1 MDFDF
6 EKGEGMNND
15 NTPEKKDDF
24 FMFEDKSDEQ
34 NGSFDISSSTDD
46 YDDYDDDDEEF
57 EDISSNSNPPHG
69 HSKPRNV
76 KRIVLN
82 SVISVFLAVSVI
94 ITSLMGWYVGSAD
107 TELLNNPLLKWL
119 FGGDTSQAQSEAGD
133 FEELKISDNTD
144 VTYFLVV
151 GCDWTSSKQT
161 DVMVVVCMDH
171 KNETVSMLQI
181 PRDTYVN
188 TVNGGNRINSVF
200 PNAREGELP
209 INALRR
215 CLSDQLQIPIDH
227 YILFTIEGAV
237 RVVDAIGGVEMNLPT
252 AIRVEDP
259 LNFGKYYNIGPG
271 KVKLSG
277 KDAIGFMRK
286 RYGNEE
292 GYNGDGSDINR
303 VKQQRKFYSALFN
316 ELLKMSNGEIFKI
329 ANGCFS
335 QIQTDLTLNETA
347 AYALSAKG
355 LDKKN
360 IHIFGLPG
368 QACSYN
374 GVSYY
379 SIHRD
384 DYADMF
390 NKYFNPYGDPITVDS
405 VNCPDLYLM
414 AGHTKNDYWMPTED
428 STLNDY

>member
-1 MDFDF
+1 MDFEF
-6 EKGEGMNND
+6 ENKDDMPEND
-15 NTPEKKDDF
+15 TTPEIKDDF
-24 FMFEDKSDEQ
+24 FMFEDASDE
-34 NGSFDISSSTDD
+34 SDIEEDLEEND
-46 YDDYDDDDEEF
+46 EF
-57 EDISSNSNPPHG
+57 EDISSTSTPRS

-82 SVISVFLAVSVI
+82 SVISVVLGISI
-94 ITSLMGWYVGSAD
+94 LMTSLMGWYVGSAD
-107 TELLNNPLLKWL
+107 SALHNIPLFRWL
-119 FGGDTSQAQSEAGD
+119 FGGDVQKVESEIGD
-133 FEELKISDNTD
+133 FEDLKISDNED
-144 VTYFLVV
+144 VSYFLVV

-161 DVMVVVCMDH
+161 DVIVIVCMDH
-171 KNETVSMLQI
+171 KKNTVSMLQI

-188 TVNGGNRINSVF
+188 TIYGGNRINSVF
-200 PNAREGELP
+200 PNARQGELP

-215 CLSDQLQIPIDH
+215 CLSDQLQVPIDH

-237 RVVDAIGGVEMNLPT
+237 NVVDAIGGVEMNLKSQ
-252 AIRVEDP
+252 IRIEDP
-259 LNFGKYYNIGPG
+259 IKLGKYYNIGPG

-292 GYNGDGSDINR
+292 GYDGSDIGR

-316 ELLKMSNGEIFKI
+316 ELLKMSKTEIFKV

-335 QIQTDLTLNETA
+335 EIQTDLTLNEA
-347 AYALSAKG
+347 AAFALAAKG
-355 LDKKN
+355 MDKDD

-368 QACSYN
+368 QACSY
-374 GVSYY
+374 GASYY

-384 DYADMF
+384 EYVEMF
-390 NKYFNPYGDPITVDS
+390 NNYFNPYGEPITIDAVKA
-405 VNCPDLYLM
+405 PDLYLI
-414 AGHTKNDYWMPTED
+414 AGQTKNDYWMPTED

>member
-1 MDFDF
+1 MDFEF
-6 EKGEGMNND
+6 ENKDDMPEND
-15 NTPEKKDDF
+15 NTPEIKDDF
-24 FMFEDKSDEQ
+24 FMFEDASDE
-34 NGSFDISSSTDD
+34 SDIEEDLEEND
-46 YDDYDDDDEEF
+46 EF
-57 EDISSNSNPPHG
+57 EDISSTSTPRS

-82 SVISVFLAVSVI
+82 SVISVVLGISVLM
-94 ITSLMGWYVGSAD
+94 TSLMGWYVGSAD
-107 TELLNNPLLKWL
+107 SALHNIPLFRWL
-119 FGGDTSQAQSEAGD
+119 FGGDVQEVESEIGD
-133 FEELKISDNTD
+133 FEDLKISDNED
-144 VTYFLVV
+144 VSYFLVV

-161 DVMVVVCMDH
+161 DVIVVVCMDH
-171 KNETVSMLQI
+171 KKNTVSMLQI

-188 TVNGGNRINSVF
+188 TLYGGNRINSVF
-200 PNAREGELP
+200 PNARQGELP

-237 RVVDAIGGVEMNLPT
+237 NVVDAIGGVEMNLKSQ
-252 AIRVEDP
+252 IRIEDP
-259 LNFGKYYNIGPG
+259 IKLGKYYNIGPG

-292 GYNGDGSDINR
+292 GYDGSDIGR

-316 ELLKMSNGEIFKI
+316 ELLKMSKTEIFKV

-335 QIQTDLTLNETA
+335 EIQTDLTLNEA
-347 AYALSAKG
+347 AAFALAAKSM
-355 LDKKN
+355 DKN
-360 IHIFGLPG
+360 DIHIFGLPG
-368 QACSYN
+368 QACSY
-374 GVSYY
+374 GASYY

-384 DYADMF
+384 EYVEMF
-390 NKYFNPYGDPITVDS
+390 NKYFNPYGEPITIDEVKA
-405 VNCPDLYLM
+405 PDLYLI
-414 AGHTKNDYWMPTED
+414 AGQTKNDYWMPTED

>member
-1 MDFDF
+1 MDFEF
-6 EKGEGMNND
+6 ENKDDMPEND
-15 NTPEKKDDF
+15 NTPEIKDDF
-24 FMFEDKSDEQ
+24 FMFEDASDE
-34 NGSFDISSSTDD
+34 SDIEEDLEEND
-46 YDDYDDDDEEF
+46 EF
-57 EDISSNSNPPHG
+57 EDISSTSAPRS

-82 SVISVFLAVSVI
+82 SVISVVLGISVLM
-94 ITSLMGWYVGSAD
+94 TSLMGWYVGSAD
-107 TELLNNPLLKWL
+107 SALHNIPLFRWL
-119 FGGDTSQAQSEAGD
+119 FGGDVQEVESEIGD
-133 FEELKISDNTD
+133 FEDLKISDNED
-144 VTYFLVV
+144 VSYFLVV

-161 DVMVVVCMDH
+161 DVIVVVCMDH
-171 KNETVSMLQI
+171 KKNTVSMLQI

-188 TVNGGNRINSVF
+188 TVYGGNRINSVF
-200 PNAREGELP
+200 PNARQGELP

-237 RVVDAIGGVEMNLPT
+237 NVVDAIGGVEMNLKSQ
-252 AIRVEDP
+252 IRIEDP
-259 LNFGKYYNIGPG
+259 IKLGKYYNIGPG

-292 GYNGDGSDINR
+292 GYDGSDIGR

-316 ELLKMSNGEIFKI
+316 ELLKMSKTEIFKV

-335 QIQTDLTLNETA
+335 EIQTDLTLNEA
-347 AYALSAKG
+347 AAFALAAKG
-355 LDKKN
+355 MDKN
-360 IHIFGLPG
+360 DIHIFGLPG
-368 QACSYN
+368 QACSY
-374 GVSYY
+374 GASYY

-384 DYADMF
+384 EYVEMF
-390 NKYFNPYGDPITVDS
+390 NTYFNPYGEPITIDAVKA
-405 VNCPDLYLM
+405 PDLYLI
-414 AGHTKNDYWMPTED
+414 AGQTKNDYWMPTED

>member
-1 MDFDF
+1 MDFEF
-6 EKGEGMNND
+6 ENRGDMPEGD
-15 NTPEKKDDF
+15 NTPENKDDF
-24 FMFEDKSDEQ
+24 FMFED
-34 NGSFDISSSTDD
+34 ISSES
-46 YDDYDDDDEEF
+46 EEGAEF
-57 EDISSNSNPPHG
+57 EDISSTSTTPRG
-69 HSKPRNV
+69 HSKPKNV

-82 SVISVFLAVSVI
+82 SVISVVLGISVL

-107 TELLNNPLLKWL
+107 SSLHDIALFRWL
-119 FGGDTSQAQSEAGD
+119 FGGDKQNVESEIGD
-133 FEELKISDNTD
+133 FEDLKISGSED

-161 DVMVVVCMDH
+161 DVLVVVCMDH
-171 KNETVSMLQI
+171 KKNTVSMLQI

-188 TVNGGNRINSVF
+188 TLNGGNRINSVF
-200 PNAREGELP
+200 PNARQGELP

-227 YILFTIEGAV
+227 YVLFTIEGAV
-237 RVVDAIGGVEMNLPT
+237 NVVDAIGGVEMNLKSQ
-252 AIRVEDP
+252 IRIEDP
-259 LNFGKYYNIGPG
+259 LKLGKYYNIGPG

-286 RYGNEE
+286 RYGDEE
-292 GYNGDGSDINR
+292 GYDGSDIGR
-303 VKQQRKFYSALFN
+303 VKQQRKFYAALFN
-316 ELLKMSNGEIFKI
+316 ELLKMSKSEIFKV

-347 AYALSAKG
+347 AFALAAKNM
-355 LDKKN
+355 DKEN

-368 QACSYN
+368 QACSY
-374 GVSYY
+374 GASYY

-384 DYADMF
+384 EYVEMF
-390 NKYFNPYGDPITVDS
+390 NTYFNPYGEPITIDMVKA
-405 VNCPDLYLM
+405 PDLYLM
-414 AGHTKNDYWMPTED
+414 AGQTKNDYWMPTED

>member
-1 MDFDF
+1 MDFEF
-6 EKGEGMNND
+6 ENKDDMPEND
-15 NTPEKKDDF
+15 TTPEIKDDF
-24 FMFEDKSDEQ
+24 FMFEDASDE
-34 NGSFDISSSTDD
+34 SDIEEVLEEND
-46 YDDYDDDDEEF
+46 EF
-57 EDISSNSNPPHG
+57 EDISSTSTPRS

-82 SVISVFLAVSVI
+82 SVISVVLGISI
-94 ITSLMGWYVGSAD
+94 LMTSLMGWYVGSAD
-107 TELLNNPLLKWL
+107 SALHNIPLFRWL
-119 FGGDTSQAQSEAGD
+119 FGGDVQEVESEIGD
-133 FEELKISDNTD
+133 FEDLKISDNED
-144 VTYFLVV
+144 VSYFLVV

-161 DVMVVVCMDH
+161 DVIVIVCMDH
-171 KNETVSMLQI
+171 KKNTVSMLQI

-188 TVNGGNRINSVF
+188 TIYGGNRINSVF
-200 PNAREGELP
+200 PNARQGELP

-215 CLSDQLQIPIDH
+215 CLSDQLQVPIDH

-237 RVVDAIGGVEMNLPT
+237 NVVDAIGGVEMNLKSQ
-252 AIRVEDP
+252 IRIEDP
-259 LNFGKYYNIGPG
+259 IKLGKYYNIGPG

-292 GYNGDGSDINR
+292 GYDGSDIGR

-316 ELLKMSNGEIFKI
+316 ELLKMSKTEIFKV

-335 QIQTDLTLNETA
+335 EIQTDLTLNEA
-347 AYALSAKG
+347 AAFALAAKG
-355 LDKKN
+355 MDKDD

-368 QACSYN
+368 QACSY
-374 GVSYY
+374 GASYY

-384 DYADMF
+384 EYVEMF
-390 NKYFNPYGDPITVDS
+390 NNYFNPYGEPITIDAVKA
-405 VNCPDLYLM
+405 PDLYLI
-414 AGHTKNDYWMPTED
+414 AGQTKNDYWMPTED